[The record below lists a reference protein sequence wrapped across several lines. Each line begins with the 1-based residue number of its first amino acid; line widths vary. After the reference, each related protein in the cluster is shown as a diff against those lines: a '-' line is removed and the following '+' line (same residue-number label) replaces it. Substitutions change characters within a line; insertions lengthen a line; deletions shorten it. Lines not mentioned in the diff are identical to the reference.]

1 MNSFDPE
8 LQLKDTESAI
18 RNKLIDSSSKAE
30 ALIINESDINKV
42 FVLIYITIIPN
53 IQKSFE
59 KGSGC
64 YYWFSLRW

>member
-30 ALIINESDINKV
+30 AIIINESDINKV
-42 FVLIYITIIPN
+42 FVLIYITITPN